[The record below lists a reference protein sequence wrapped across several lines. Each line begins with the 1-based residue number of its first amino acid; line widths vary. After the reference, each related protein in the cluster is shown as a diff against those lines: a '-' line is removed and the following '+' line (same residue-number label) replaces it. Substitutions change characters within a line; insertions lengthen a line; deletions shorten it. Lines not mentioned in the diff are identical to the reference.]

1 MMTNCSKGPDV
12 TSLIKEKIR
21 IPISQRQFDWL
32 NNKYT
37 LDQVSELL
45 GFFFQILVGYV
56 STAYLIHIY
65 MGYISM
71 G

>member
-1 MMTNCSKGPDV
+1 MTNCSKGPDV

-56 STAYLIHIY
+56 STVYLIHIY

>member
-45 GFFFQILVGYV
+45 GFIFFR
-56 STAYLIHIY
+56 YLLDMYPPRI
-65 MGYISM
+65 
-71 G
+71 